1 MVGGELDLHDVGAA
15 DTGGRQHVAPAS
27 GGTDFNAT
35 YLGRPRH
42 EIWIRREICPV
53 LVLDPN
59 TVIRSSVEVRPGKTD
74 SVTLCDL
81 DDLGRVIA
89 VGVTIR
95 VVGRRQ
101 DPTRW

>member
-1 MVGGELDLHDVGAA
+1 MMIWMMK
-15 DTGGRQHVAPAS
+15 
-27 GGTDFNAT
+27 DFDDEEIHT

-81 DDLGRVIA
+81 DDLG
-89 VGVTIR
+89 
-95 VVGRRQ
+95 
-101 DPTRW
+101 